1 MNTIIECFQIIG
13 GKMKKKWKIALIVSA
28 VLFVLFEILAITIL
42 LKEKSS
48 IEKKKQVLKLEN
60 DKKEKK
66 IKEIDAQI
74 KQLKLEQEDLK
85 KAKGVSGNAK

>member
-1 MNTIIECFQIIG
+1 
-13 GKMKKKWKIALIVSA
+13 MKKKWKIALIVSA

-85 KAKGVSGNAK
+85 KAKGVSDNAK